1 MRSSGPPR
9 PSSQIT
15 SSHLYKAGTKTVTE
29 LVGEERMKR
38 EIMILVALTVAI
50 VLIPVGVASSGGGVV
65 RDLVVLLTDYGTS
78 DYYVG
83 ALEGSIY
90 SENPQARIST
100 ITHQVSSFNIAQGS
114 YILAQAA
121 REFPPGTVF
130 AAEVDPGVG
139 TDGRS
144 IVLETE
150 DGKLFVGPDNG
161 LFSGVMDDL
170 GVAAVREIRDP
181 MLAVEGKAAAFRGI
195 GIYGPVAGR
204 LSAGMDPSS
213 VGPEIFD
220 PVRIEAR
227 RAGIEGG
234 ALVGAVVHVDHFGNL
249 VTNIPHPLAEEGGLA
264 SGDRIEIS
272 VGEGILEAAFGSTYA
287 DVPVGEWVAF
297 IDRSG
302 RLVIAINMGSAA
314 EVLAASFGEEVRVR
328 KV

>member
-1 MRSSGPPR
+1 M
-9 PSSQIT
+9 
-15 SSHLYKAGTKTVTE
+15 
-29 LVGEERMKR
+29 MKKLL
-38 EIMILVALTVAI
+38 IIAAVMASISPLLTGGQAD
-50 VLIPVGVASSGGGVV
+50 PGVSKVE
-65 RDLVVLLTDYGTS
+65 DLVVLLTDYGTC

-90 SENPQARIST
+90 STNPGARIST
-100 ITHQVSSFNIAQGS
+100 ITHQVSAFDVAEGS

-121 REFPPGTVF
+121 REYPPGTVF

-170 GVAAVREIRDP
+170 GVAAVREIIDP
-181 MLAVEGKAAAFRGI
+181 NLTEGGKAAAFRGV
-195 GIYGPVAGR
+195 GIYGPVAGL

-213 VGPEIFD
+213 VGPRIFD

-227 RAGIEGG
+227 RAGIEDG
-234 ALVGAVVHVDHFGNL
+234 ALFGAVVHVDHFGNL
-249 VTNIPHPLAEEGGLA
+249 VTNIPHHLADEAGLA
-264 SGDRIEIS
+264 RKDHIEVC
-272 VGEGILEAAFGSTYA
+272 VGEEIVEAVFGSTYA

-297 IDRSG
+297 IDRWG
-302 RLVIAINMGSAA
+302 RLEIAINMGSASEA
-314 EVLAASFGEEVRVR
+314 LGAPFGEEVIVR